1 MANGPHRI
9 TNGPFDP
16 ELYKSEHEVQDAELK
31 VRLWIHLTYVE
42 LVTQKLA
49 ALNILFTLYWNIS
62 PLPQTLLQSS
72 ASRKTQKKK
81 KKKVKY
87 WEWSTALKLDFD
99 PPFISL
105 SFVSHIWFNV
115 TTIYWSVPPFSLLQ
129 ASKTAE
135 NATGQPTED
144 TEAVE

>member
-1 MANGPHRI
+1 MNSLASSSFV
-9 TNGPFDP
+9 T
-16 ELYKSEHEVQDAELK
+16 KK
-31 VRLWIHLTYVE
+31 
-42 LVTQKLA
+42 LV
-49 ALNILFTLYWNIS
+49 ALNISSTLYWNLS

-81 KKKVKY
+81 KKKVNCCSLCWM
-87 WEWSTALKLDFD
+87 WERSTVHWAHVYSMNKTRLWPTVQLVVFRVTCLIQIYLHLFTDLYL
-99 PPFISL
+99 PF
-105 SFVSHIWFNV
+105 HI
-115 TTIYWSVPPFSLLQ
+115 LQ